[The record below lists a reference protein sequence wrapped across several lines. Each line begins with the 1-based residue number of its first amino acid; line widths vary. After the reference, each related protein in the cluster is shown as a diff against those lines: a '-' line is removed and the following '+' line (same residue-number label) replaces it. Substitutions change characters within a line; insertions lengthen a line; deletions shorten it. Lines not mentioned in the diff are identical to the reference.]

1 MPFSGNGTNW
11 EYALTLMF
19 KSTGGTFTETPKVN
33 TTYYLSSDNMIAR
46 GTEIATLNGY
56 VQSMIDAAVDI
67 PAALPNPNAITFTG
81 AVEGSYDGSEPL
93 TVNIP
98 SGSDATYDDTELR
111 QRVDAIEAKES
122 IWDAKSNFSGS
133 YNDLTDKPIITN
145 NTTVFY
151 LSND

>member
-1 MPFSGNGTNW
+1 MSYKFTKLSDVLSVSELPEGANAIIESNG
-11 EYALTLMF
+11 EI
-19 KSTGGTFTETPKVN
+19 KRCP
-33 TTYYLSSDNMIAR
+33 SSDKF
-46 GTEIATLNGY
+46 
-56 VQSMIDAAVDI
+56 
-67 PAALPNPNAITFTG
+67 PNPNPLTFTG